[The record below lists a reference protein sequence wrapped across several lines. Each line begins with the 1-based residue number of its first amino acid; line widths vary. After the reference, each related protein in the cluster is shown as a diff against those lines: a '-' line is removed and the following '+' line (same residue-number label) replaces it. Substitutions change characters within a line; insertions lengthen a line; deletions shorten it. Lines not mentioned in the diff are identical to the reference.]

1 MAREK
6 LQQAV
11 RTALSSVLETEV
23 DTFIGAVRYEH
34 GEQRRDYRNG
44 HYPPHCVLRVALSS
58 KWCNS
63 VVEGVYFLLSVGIG
77 GRCSVQMIGGD
88 GEKSIMRIQSN
99 ITNLVNDVKSGS
111 GTDVVIRFLPTD
123 EEVSGNRFGSG

>member
-1 MAREK
+1 M
-6 LQQAV
+6 
-11 RTALSSVLETEV
+11 
-23 DTFIGAVRYEH
+23 
-34 GEQRRDYRNG
+34 
-44 HYPPHCVLRVALSS
+44 
-58 KWCNS
+58 
-63 VVEGVYFLLSVGIG
+63 
-77 GRCSVQMIGGD
+77 QMIGGD